1 MYKEFESAL
10 LLVRMLLRDFN
21 RLGEMATQQN
31 ATWRQIKI
39 TIMLFKNRYNY
50 INVELSRANML
61 YNG

>member
-31 ATWRQIKI
+31 ARWRQIKI